1 MKKTL
6 GITALVFVL
15 CVTLVGCGGEETHN
29 QDANAGTSIES
40 PLSAASSEIQPLE
53 KANDF
58 ENGTIEFFDYG
69 ISCKVPSSWVRT
81 DTNDF
86 TYFYPQPPTNTF
98 MMVGFS
104 ETSSSVFD
112 SGALD
117 GFVNGVGSG
126 QEFFSEISREEK
138 TTSDGT
144 RYMYVTTSGIIKEVG
159 IASQIALFDGDG
171 GIIMLSMAN
180 STDALKDYRADFEN
194 VVNSASVA
202 VASGHEETN
211 NDLGEYSPS
220 KSDIKYTGS
229 ESGGALLNLA
239 DSLGSCVGD
248 GEHIASVTLDDKVL
262 KIVVDLSHA
271 DLGFL
276 SIDDLAYSRASS
288 ITDEILNHSELD
300 SSWDRINLDFGTTGR
315 IEIGKDAIKTNEYG
329 MRYMD
334 SAKFKLQ

>member
-58 ENGTIEFFDYG
+58 ENGTIEFSDYG
-69 ISCKVPSSWVRT
+69 ISCKVPRSWVRT

-159 IASQIALFDGDG
+159 IVSQIALFDGDG
-171 GIIMLSMAN
+171 GIITLSMAN

-194 VVNSASVA
+194 IVNSASVA
-202 VASGHEETN
+202 VAYDSETSAETPTAAPGNTQEAPQTTANTVTIGQKNALSKAKDYLVFTAFSYSGLIRQLEYEGFSTEEATYGADN
-211 NDLGEYSPS
+211 CGADWNEQAAKKAQEYLEFMSFS
-220 KSDIKYTGS
+220 RSGLIEQLKY
-229 ESGGALLNLA
+229 E
-239 DSLGSCVGD
+239 
-248 GEHIASVTLDDKVL
+248 
-262 KIVVDLSHA
+262 
-271 DLGFL
+271 GFTQEQ
-276 SIDDLAYSRASS
+276 A
-288 ITDEILNHSELD
+288 
-300 SSWDRINLDFGTTGR
+300 
-315 IEIGKDAIKTNEYG
+315 EYG
-329 MRYMD
+329 AATVGY
-334 SAKFKLQ
+334 